1 MLLKGSSM
9 TVDVLVAGIITFGSL
24 CTAIVAVGKLINLAG
39 KPNKEQ
45 NARISDLENRMVK
58 CESKLLND
66 NQSMIEQQEKQM
78 EAIDDFIDSKI
89 STTYIVL
96 DPMFSDCPFEREGW
110 YAKFKE
116 AE

>member
-1 MLLKGSSM
+1 M

-66 NQSMIEQQEKQM
+66 NQSMIEQQEINTLTLKSLHALLSHDIDGNNAHEMEQCKQ
-78 EAIDDFIDSKI
+78 EIQNRLF
-89 STTYIVL
+89 
-96 DPMFSDCPFEREGW
+96 REGGSIR
-110 YAKFKE
+110 
-116 AE
+116 